1 MPRIQA
7 MYDEYG
13 AQGYVPLAI
22 NLFQDMNSV
31 VKVYARQYSYPFF
44 RDGGPAWTAYR
55 MNGYIPLNYVI
66 DTAGIVVGSME
77 GFNEALIR
85 SWIEPYLTGVKEEK
99 KAAVLELTRV
109 FPNPAGMS
117 QRLSFSLPA
126 AGPVTVRVYSAA
138 GELMRTV
145 FSGTLMAG
153 NHSLVWNLTDDKGKP
168 VPNGLYFYEVAVGA
182 SSMRMKASVL
192 R

>member
-1 MPRIQA
+1 

-31 VKVYARQYSYPFF
+31 VKVYARQYTYPFF
-44 RDGGPAWTAYR
+44 RDGGPAWSAYR

-77 GFNEALIR
+77 GFNESLIR
-85 SWIEPYLTGVKEEK
+85 SWIEPYLTGVKEERG
-99 KAAVLELTRV
+99 AAVPEPVRV
-109 FPNPAGMS
+109 FPNPAGVS

-126 AGPVTVRVYSAA
+126 AGPVTVRVYSAS
-138 GELMRTV
+138 GELVRTV
-145 FSGTLMAG
+145 FSGTLPMG
-153 NHSLVWNLTDDKGKP
+153 NQSVAWNLTDDAGRL
-168 VPNGLYFYEVAVGA
+168 VPNGLYFYEVAAGA
-182 SSMRMKASVL
+182 SSVRMKASVL

>member
-1 MPRIQA
+1 

-44 RDGGPAWTAYR
+44 RDGGPAWAAYR

-77 GFNEALIR
+77 GFNEAVIR
-85 SWIEPYLTGVKEEK
+85 SWIEPYLTGVKEEE

-153 NHSLVWNLTDDKGKP
+153 NHSLVWNLTDDNGKP
-168 VPNGLYFYEVAVGA
+168 VPNGLYFYEVAAGA
-182 SSMRMKASVL
+182 SGMRMKASVL